1 MMPACVCD
9 LCPGATY
16 TPSRLFHW
24 KMENSVLLS
33 FSDEFYKRKG
43 QILFLSS
50 FINQFYVL
58 VMTTIMV
65 AMMPILLLVGDGD
78 VMRVVLSTLLSAG
91 MKSTKSQ

>member
-1 MMPACVCD
+1 MTCALAQRTLPAD
-9 LCPGATY
+9 FSTGK
-16 TPSRLFHW
+16 W
-24 KMENSVLLS
+24 KIQ
-33 FSDEFYKRKG
+33 FFADELYKRKG